1 MDALSI
7 IYSGESE
14 ATLWI
19 EGSTLTLNIEE
30 ESSFDLSDASIGDLS
45 GDLNLIAGVT
55 ATLIAD
61 STTPAS
67 ELNEISREY
76 PADIKSSPYFIGYGN

>member
-19 EGSTLTLNIEE
+19 ENAVLTLSIEE
-30 ESSFDLSDASIGDLS
+30 ETSFALDDTSIGDLS
-45 GDLNLIAGVT
+45 GDLNLIEGVT
-55 ATLIAD
+55 ATLD
-61 STTPAS
+61 S
-67 ELNEISREY
+67 
-76 PADIKSSPYFIGYGN
+76 